1 MRTFASALA
10 MAAALGLAAPA
21 YGHEAG
27 DWLVRF
33 GASNIDPKSDNGSID
48 LTGTGIFGVQDVTVD
63 NKVGVTFN
71 VAYMYTDTIG
81 IELLAA
87 LPFKHDI
94 NVEGLPEPAASVTHL
109 PPTLSMQYYFLPGSA
124 FRPYVGVGVNLTWF
138 LDEDKKAGLAAA
150 DVALTQELQTD
161 IVTDIKVD
169 STSVGLA
176 AQLGFD
182 YMINDRWFVN
192 VDVRWIDISTDATLI
207 VNGANF
213 ATTKV
218 DVDPMVYGLHVGYRF

>member
-10 MAAALGLAAPA
+10 LAAALGLAAPA

-48 LTGTGIFGVQDVTVD
+48 LTATGILGVQDITVD
-63 NKVGVTFN
+63 SKVGVTFN

-87 LPFKHDI
+87 LPYKHDI
-94 NVEGLPEPAASVTHL
+94 NVAGLPEPAASVTHL
-109 PPTLSMQYYFLPGSA
+109 PPTLSVQYYFLPGSA
-124 FRPYVGVGVNLTWF
+124 FRPYVGLGLNLTWF
-138 LDEDKKAGLAAA
+138 MDEDKKAGLAAA
-150 DVALTQELQTD
+150 DTALGVTTD
-161 IVTDIKVD
+161 IEVD
-169 STSVGLA
+169 STSFGLA

-182 YMINDRWFVN
+182 YMINERWFLN
-192 VDVRWIDISTDATLI
+192 VDVRYIDISTDATLI
-207 VNGANF
+207 VDGADF
-213 ATTKV
+213 ATAKV
-218 DVDPMVYGLHVGYRF
+218 DVDPLVYGIHLGYRF

>member
-10 MAAALGLAAPA
+10 LAAALGLAAPA

-33 GASNIDPKSDNGSID
+33 GASNVDPKSDNGSID
-48 LTGTGIFGVQDVTVD
+48 LTATGILGVQDVTVD
-63 NKVGVTFN
+63 SKVGVTFN

-81 IELLAA
+81 IEVLAA
-87 LPFKHDI
+87 LPFKHDV
-94 NVEGLPEPAASVTHL
+94 NVAGLPEPAASVTHL
-109 PPTLSMQYYFLPGSA
+109 PPTVSLQYYFLPGSN
-124 FRPYVGVGVNLTWF
+124 FRPYAGIGLNLTWF
-138 LDEDKKAGLAAA
+138 MDEDKKAGLAAA
-150 DVALTQELQTD
+150 DTTLGVT
-161 IVTDIKVD
+161 TDIKVD

-182 YMINDRWFVN
+182 YKINQQWFLN
-192 VDVRWIDISTDATLI
+192 VDVRYIDISTDATLT

-213 ATTKV
+213 ATAKV
-218 DVDPMVYGLHVGYRF
+218 DVDPLVYGIHLGYRF

>member
-10 MAAALGLAAPA
+10 LAAALGLAAPA

-48 LTGTGIFGVQDVTVD
+48 LTATGILGVQDITVD
-63 NKVGVTFN
+63 SKVGVTFN

-94 NVEGLPEPAASVTHL
+94 NVAGLPEPAASVTHL
-109 PPTLSMQYYFLPGSA
+109 PPTLSMQYHFLPTSE
-124 FRPYVGVGVNLTWF
+124 FQPYVGAGVNYTHF
-138 LDEDKKAGLAAA
+138 FDDKLKGPLNVPGADITTDTHSFGLAFQ
-150 DVALTQELQTD
+150 V
-161 IVTDIKVD
+161 
-169 STSVGLA
+169 
-176 AQLGFD
+176 GFD
-182 YMINDRWFVN
+182 YMLNPNWFVN
-192 VDVRWIDISTDATLI
+192 VDLRWIDISTDATVFVPGL
-207 VNGANF
+207 G
-213 ATTKV
+213 TLES
-218 DVDPMVYGLHVGYRF
+218 DVDIDPIVYGLHVGYRF